1 MTSIYT
7 LTIMPKAS
15 VDTLMPEFA
24 LHCLT
29 GMIYLPNRRVI
40 YASFIAANSKHR
52 PFVIMLICTSR
63 KIPIWLK
70 RCKDWR
76 WYLLPGTMY
85 VVFISFWSMS
95 AVFPVFVIIC
105 ILCHILYLWT
115 VMLLM
120 SFYFLHSR
128 KLMNGRSQKY
138 LFHDWALHNCTP
150 VGICGNNRK
159 RFWMRLV
166 KKMSDNINV
175 KA

>member
-7 LTIMPKAS
+7 LRIMPKAS

-40 YASFIAANSKHR
+40 YATFIAANSKYR
-52 PFVIMLICTSR
+52 PFVIVLIFTSR

-76 WYLLPGTMY
+76 WYLLPGNMNL
-85 VVFISFWSMS
+85 VFISFWSMS

-105 ILCHILYLWT
+105 ILCHILYLGT

-120 SFYFLHSR
+120 SFYFLYSR
-128 KLMNGRSQKY
+128 KLKIRGNPKVFIPRLGPSQ
-138 LFHDWALHNCTP
+138 LHAS
-150 VGICGNNRK
+150 GNVWQQSETILNA
-159 RFWMRLV
+159 F
-166 KKMSDNINV
+166 D
-175 KA
+175 